1 MRQWEFKYSI
11 MKGHLFVFFL
21 AVILLRP
28 SAIFSQVPGCTDPL
42 ATNYNAAA
50 TQNDGSC
57 QYAAATI
64 TPVSSVLLPNT
75 IDETSGLIL
84 WNQRLWTHNDDTQ
97 IYIYDVD
104 TLTGIVQ
111 DSMLISGVTNTDWEE
126 LSQDSNYV
134 YIGDFGNN
142 LNGNRTDLK
151 ILRVS
156 KSSLLSGQSV
166 TDTIAFSYSEQTVF
180 TPAGADNTDFDCEAM
195 IVAGDSIYL
204 FTKQWLTQK
213 TDLYVMPK
221 APGTY
226 TAQLRGTL
234 DVAGLI
240 TGSVYL
246 PQWRMILMVGYST
259 TGMPFGYLLYDF
271 QGHDFFGGNKRKISI
286 SLPLHQVEGITSADG
301 RKVFISNEYFGFGP
315 VINPQ
320 KLHVFNLDS
329 LTGDYIDSITSLEE
343 IQAGAFIRLIYP
355 NPTQNN
361 LTIITDQF
369 PVTFEI
375 KDLTGKSI
383 QKGTL
388 SSKEN
393 EVDVSAIPRGAYII
407 SAGTGTRNGIRFVR
421 E

>member
-1 MRQWEFKYSI
+1 
-11 MKGHLFVFFL
+11 MKHYLPLFFL
-21 AVILLRP
+21 AICLGW
-28 SAIFSQVPGCTDPL
+28 SQLSLAQVSGCTDPL
-42 ATNYNAAA
+42 AVNFNASA
-50 TQNDGSC
+50 TQNNGSC
-57 QYAAATI
+57 IYPAASVS
-64 TPVSSVLLPNT
+64 PVSSLSLPNR
-75 IDETSGLIL
+75 IDETSGLLI
-84 WNQRLWTHNDDTQ
+84 WNQKLWTHNDDTET
-97 IYIYDVD
+97 YLYEVD
-104 TLTGIVQ
+104 TVSGLLQ
-111 DSMLISGVTNTDWEE
+111 DSLMIVGVSNTDWEE
-126 LSQDSNYV
+126 ISQDSNYV

-156 KSSLLSGQSV
+156 KSSLLSGQTV

-221 APGTY
+221 VPGNY
-226 TAQLRGTL
+226 SAQLRGTL

-246 PQWRMILMVGYST
+246 PHLRMILMIGYST

-286 SLPLHQVEGITSADG
+286 SLPLHQAEGITSVDG
-301 RKVFISNEYFGFGP
+301 RKVFISNEYFSFGP
-315 VINPQ
+315 IVNPQ

-329 LTGDYIDSITSLEE
+329 LTGDYIDSITSVEE
-343 IQAGAFIRLIYP
+343 QQIGESIRFIYP
-355 NPTQNN
+355 NPTLNI

-369 PVTFEI
+369 PVSYEI
-375 KDLTGKSI
+375 KDLSGKSI
-383 QKGTL
+383 QKGIL
-388 SSKEN
+388 GLKEN
-393 EVDVSAIPRGAYII
+393 EVDVSSIPKGVYII
-407 SAGTGTRNGIRFVR
+407 SAGKQPGSGYRFIRQ
-421 E
+421 